1 MIAIS
6 PRLRTNTVGATTMQR
21 GGLCSTGVQ
30 ENSSMQP
37 VRIQVGWSVLV
48 QLCFLDLGTGV
59 PILRGD
65 LTSGLKGKRTNRL
78 LRATGSLFLLLYCV
92 SPAKAAGGQPN
103 RCFLPTKSRTK
114 SYRAVAEPA
123 RRIARLANSSAPA
136 AVATARRRAKS
147 SNKFTRCLVYSTA
160 GCSLTA
166 SFSTAT
172 AQPWCS
178 I

>member
-6 PRLRTNTVGATTMQR
+6 PGLRTNTVGATAMQR

-37 VRIQVGWSVLV
+37 DRIQVGWSVLV
-48 QLCFLDLGTGV
+48 QLCFLDLGTGA
-59 PILRGD
+59 PIWRGD
-65 LTSGLKGKRTNRL
+65 LKSGRKGKRANRL
-78 LRATGSLFLLLYCV
+78 LRATGSLFLLLLCF
-92 SPAKAAGGQPN
+92 AGQAAGVQPN
-103 RCFLPTKSRTK
+103 RWFLPTKSRTK

-123 RRIARLANSSAPA
+123 RRIARLANSSTPA
-136 AVATARRRAKS
+136 AVATARRRARS

-166 SFSTAT
+166 SFPTAT
-172 AQPWCS
+172 AQPW
-178 I
+178 